1 EEQKQTHLIPL
12 ARGEVLG
19 AFGLTEPNAGS
30 DAGGTKTTAIE
41 DGNDFVING
50 EKSFITNASFASA
63 IIVTAI
69 TGKDKQGKS
78 TISAFIVP
86 TDLPGMT
93 ITNHYGNMAIRRSDS
108 AAAT

>member
-1 EEQKQTHLIPL
+1 PADHIYSLSLHDALPIYLIPL

-69 TGKDKQGKS
+69 TGKDKQDRKS
-78 TISAFIVP
+78 TRLNSSHVSIS
-86 TDLPGMT
+86 
-93 ITNHYGNMAIRRSDS
+93 Y
-108 AAAT
+108 